1 MSTSL
6 DAAVSGMVEQQRNLE
21 LISNNLAN
29 VNTPGYRRLS
39 VHFQDVLSDAVAGD
53 ATGGGS
59 GVRTSAAT
67 RSFGQGSLTPTNR
80 DLDFAISGDGFFKVK
95 LEDGTAGYTR
105 DGTFF
110 IGVDGRLTTANGY
123 ILEPAI
129 TVPIVYA
136 DLKIDG
142 QGNVSVRRPLTDA
155 ELAALQPGEPRDGK
169 REVIGQLKL
178 TRFPNPVGL
187 SSVGQSIYVETVDSQ
202 AAIEGVPGADSMGS
216 VYAGW
221 LESSN
226 VDIALEMSNLSLASR
241 SYSLSFTAFKTIEE
255 MLRQAGQVTTA

>member
-29 VNTPGYRRLS
+29 VNTPGYKRLS

-53 ATGGGS
+53 NTGGGS

-67 RSFGQGSLTPTNR
+67 RSFGQGSLTPTGR

-110 IGVDGRLTTANGY
+110 VGVDGRLTTANGY
-123 ILEPAI
+123 ILDPSI
-129 TVPIVYA
+129 TVPLVYS
-136 DLKIDG
+136 DLKVDG
-142 QGNVSVRRPLTDA
+142 EGNVSVRRPLTDA
-155 ELAALQPGEPRDGK
+155 EMAALKPGEPRDGK
-169 REVIGQLKL
+169 RETIGQFKL
-178 TRFPNPVGL
+178 VRFPNPVGL
-187 SSVGQSIYVETVDSQ
+187 TSVGQSIFVETEASQ
-202 AAIEGVPGADSMGS
+202 APIEGTTGVEGMGS

-241 SYSLSFTAFKTIEE
+241 SYALSFTAFKTIEE
-255 MLRQAGQVTTA
+255 MLRQAGQVTT